1 MQRYKIKI
9 EYEGTPF
16 VGWQFQKNG
25 QSVQEVLQKA
35 IFNFSREKVVVTGAG
50 RTDSGVHA
58 LAQVAHFD
66 LKKKIKRKSLLPAI
80 NQNIGNKPITVLKI
94 NKTNKKFHARF
105 DAKKRT
111 YQYTIVNRQSP
122 LTLQKNKAWH
132 ILKKLDVK
140 VMKKGAK
147 LLLGTHDF
155 STFRASS
162 CGAKS
167 PIKTMEK
174 ISIKKNKEIEIKKKT
189 IISYHRSLL
198 KNHLCVAAVKTN
210 IPIKDVT
217 MTNKACQIF
226 SIPIKSNS
234 WLNKKTIGRMPV
246 LKLYQKACTPVL
258 SGSPPEIA
266 AAAYEAKP
274 TGGVTS
280 AINPK

>member
-1 MQRYKIKI
+1 MQRYKLKI
-9 EYEGTPF
+9 EYDGTPF

-35 IFNFSREKVVVTGAG
+35 IFNFSNEKVIVTGAG

-66 LKKKIKRKSLLPAI
+66 LKKKIRRKSLLPAI
-80 NQNIGNKPITVLKI
+80 NQNIGNKPITILKI
-94 NKTNKKFHARF
+94 NKVNKKFHARF

-132 ILKKLDVK
+132 IRKKLDVRA
-140 VMKKGAK
+140 MKKGAR

-174 ISIKKNKEIEIKKKT
+174 ILIKKNREKITLKFTSKSFLQQQVRSMVGCIKYLGDGKWKLDDFKK
-189 IISYHRSLL
+189 SFKSKNRL
-198 KNHLCVAAVKTN
+198 KCAPPAPACGLYLAK
-210 IPIKDVT
+210 IK
-217 MTNKACQIF
+217 
-226 SIPIKSNS
+226 
-234 WLNKKTIGRMPV
+234 
-246 LKLYQKACTPVL
+246 Y
-258 SGSPPEIA
+258 
-266 AAAYEAKP
+266 
-274 TGGVTS
+274 
-280 AINPK
+280 